1 MMEKYIY
8 QKKMPPLPQNI
19 TELLETFSEISDIK
33 EKFEF
38 LIELA
43 EDLENFPESQKIPEN
58 KIIGCA
64 SDAWIR
70 ITKDKNTDPSTG
82 SVSDIIK
89 ISGTGD
95 AVISKGILAFFIQCF
110 KGLSASEILEM
121 KPEFSDALLQSK
133 IISSLSP
140 SRANGANAMLEK
152 IYAKCKQI

>member
-1 MMEKYIY
+1 MSNP
-8 QKKMPPLPQNI
+8 QNPLPQNI
-19 TELLETFSEISDIK
+19 TELLETFAEISDIK

-64 SDAWIR
+64 SDAWIC

-110 KGLSASEILEM
+110 E
-121 KPEFSDALLQSK
+121 
-133 IISSLSP
+133 
-140 SRANGANAMLEK
+140 
-152 IYAKCKQI
+152 